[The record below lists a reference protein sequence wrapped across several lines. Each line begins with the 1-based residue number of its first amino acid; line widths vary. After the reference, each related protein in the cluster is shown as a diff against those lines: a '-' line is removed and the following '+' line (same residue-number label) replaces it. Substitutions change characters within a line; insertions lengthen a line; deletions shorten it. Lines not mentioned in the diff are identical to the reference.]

1 MICFVSGMWQL
12 ILNRTETQA
21 IDQTK
26 KQETF
31 FSQLIKDNEQMR
43 SGKSV
48 HYVESLRGKEV

>member
-1 MICFVSGMWQL
+1 MWQL